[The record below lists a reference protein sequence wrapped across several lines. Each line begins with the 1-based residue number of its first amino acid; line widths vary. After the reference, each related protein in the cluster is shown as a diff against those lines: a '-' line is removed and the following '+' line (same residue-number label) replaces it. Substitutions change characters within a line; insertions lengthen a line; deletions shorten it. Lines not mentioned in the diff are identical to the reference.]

1 MNGDKNYILDTN
13 ILIYYF
19 EGKISL
25 DDIFK
30 TATFIGISIVSYI
43 EFLGY
48 NKLSKE
54 DIFKFHSFVKLITV
68 IELPNLKTHSDF
80 YDLIISNKRKYNIKP
95 PAIVFG
101 FSGQS
106 VNHQK
111 NAMAAKSGQELKNK
125 IYRLFLM
132 RC

>member
-30 TATFIGISIVSYI
+30 TSTFIGISIVSYI

-80 YDLIISNKRKYNIKP
+80 YDLIISNKRKYNIKLP
-95 PAIVFG
+95 DSLIVGQAIANNYILI
-101 FSGQS
+101 SNDSQ
-106 VNHQK
+106 
-111 NAMAAKSGQELKNK
+111 LNK
-125 IYRLFLM
+125 IKNLKSTTL
-132 RC
+132 

>member
-48 NKLSKE
+48 SKLSKE

-68 IELPNLKTHSDF
+68 IEQPNLKTHSDF
-80 YDLIISNKRKYNIKP
+80 YDLIISNKRKYNIKLP
-95 PAIVFG
+95 DSLIVGQAIANNYILI
-101 FSGQS
+101 SNDSQ
-106 VNHQK
+106 
-111 NAMAAKSGQELKNK
+111 LNK
-125 IYRLFLM
+125 IKNLKSTTL
-132 RC
+132 

>member
-25 DDIFK
+25 DAIFK

-48 NKLSKE
+48 AKLSKE
-54 DIFKFHSFVKLITV
+54 DISKFNAFVKLITV
-68 IELPNLKTHSDF
+68 IELPILKTHHDF
-80 YDLIISNKRKYNIKP
+80 YDLVISIKRKHKIKLPDCLIVGQAVSNDCILISNDNQLGNIK
-95 PAIVFG
+95 
-101 FSGQS
+101 
-106 VNHQK
+106 N
-111 NAMAAKSGQELKNK
+111 LKLLK
-125 IYRLFLM
+125 YD
-132 RC
+132 

>member
-80 YDLIISNKRKYNIKP
+80 YDLIISNKRKYNIKLP
-95 PAIVFG
+95 DSLIVGQAIANNYILI
-101 FSGQS
+101 SNDSQ
-106 VNHQK
+106 
-111 NAMAAKSGQELKNK
+111 LNK
-125 IYRLFLM
+125 IKNLKSTTL
-132 RC
+132 

>member
-25 DDIFK
+25 EAIFK

-48 NKLSKE
+48 AKLGKE
-54 DIFKFHSFVKLITV
+54 DISKFNSFVKLITV
-68 IELPNLKTHSDF
+68 IELPILKTHHDF
-80 YDLIISNKRKYNIKP
+80 YDLVISIKRKHKIKLPDCLIVGQAISHNCILISKDSQLNNIK
-95 PAIVFG
+95 
-101 FSGQS
+101 
-106 VNHQK
+106 NL
-111 NAMAAKSGQELKNK
+111 KSISL
-125 IYRLFLM
+125 
-132 RC
+132 